1 MHPKQII
8 DDFKSM
14 GATFVLDNDELYIDN
29 PENIYPELEELAKSY
44 KARIVAFLKG
54 NYSDQDHAVKQTI
67 DKIVNCFLRT
77 DEEVNQKIENW
88 IGDDPV
94 SVELILTLFV
104 ELRENGWM
112 NLKESISN
120 FENDVTDKLSKEIFE
135 RAMAY
140 FKKGA

>member
-14 GATFVLDNDELYIDN
+14 GASFVLDNDELYIDN

-44 KARIVAFLKG
+44 KARIVAFMKG

-88 IGDDPV
+88 IGDDPG

-104 ELRENGWM
+104 VLRENGWM

-120 FENDVTDKLSKEIFE
+120 FENEKTDKLSKEIFD

-140 FKKGA
+140 FRRK

>member
-8 DDFKSM
+8 SDFKTM

-44 KARIVAFLKG
+44 KARIVAFMKG

-67 DKIVNCFLRT
+67 DKIINCFLRT

-88 IGDDPV
+88 IGDDPG

-120 FENDVTDKLSKEIFE
+120 FENDRTDKLSKEIFD
-135 RAMAY
+135 RAMTY
-140 FKKGA
+140 FRRK

>member
-29 PENIYPELEELAKSY
+29 PENIYLELEELAKSY
-44 KARIVAFLKG
+44 KARIVAFMKG

-88 IGDDPV
+88 IGDDPG

-120 FENDVTDKLSKEIFE
+120 FENEKTDKLSKEIFD

>member
-29 PENIYPELEELAKSY
+29 PENIYLELEELAKSY

-88 IGDDPV
+88 IGDDPG

-104 ELRENGWM
+104 VLRENGWM

-120 FENDVTDKLSKEIFE
+120 FENEKTDKLSKEIFD

-140 FKKGA
+140 FRRQ

>member
-14 GATFVLDNDELYIDN
+14 GATFVLESDELYIDN

-44 KARIVAFLKG
+44 KARIVAFMKG

-77 DEEVNQKIENW
+77 DEVVNQKIENW

-104 ELRENGWM
+104 ELGENGWM

-120 FENDVTDKLSKEIFE
+120 FENEKTDKLSKEIFD

>member
-8 DDFKSM
+8 NDFKTM

-67 DKIVNCFLRT
+67 DKIINCFLRT

-88 IGDDPV
+88 IGDDPG

-120 FENDVTDKLSKEIFE
+120 FENDRTDKLSKEIFD
-135 RAMAY
+135 RAMTY
-140 FKKGA
+140 FRRK

>member
-88 IGDDPV
+88 IGDDPG

-104 ELRENGWM
+104 VLRENGWM

-120 FENDVTDKLSKEIFE
+120 FENEKTDKLSKEIFD

-140 FKKGA
+140 FRRK

>member
-44 KARIVAFLKG
+44 KARIVAFMKG

-77 DEEVNQKIENW
+77 DEDVNQKIENW
-88 IGDDPV
+88 IGDDPG

-104 ELRENGWM
+104 VLRENGWM

-120 FENDVTDKLSKEIFE
+120 FENEKTDKLSKEIFD

-140 FKKGA
+140 FRRK

>member
-88 IGDDPV
+88 IGDDPG

-104 ELRENGWM
+104 VLRENGWM

-120 FENDVTDKLSKEIFE
+120 YENEKTDKLSKEIFD

-140 FKKGA
+140 FRRK

>member
-44 KARIVAFLKG
+44 KARIVAFMKG

-77 DEEVNQKIENW
+77 DEVVNQKIENW
-88 IGDDPV
+88 IGDDPG

-120 FENDVTDKLSKEIFE
+120 FENEKTDKLSKEIFD